1 MPAEQEGKHIIICGS
16 CSSWVD
22 DWNRC
27 NRMCAQLYF
36 LKRWEDLQEVQV
48 PAYLR
53 FFGFPHALAVG
64 TSGNRSRCSLLQ
76 MANKKL
82 YLSVAPPTLTTNNIS
97 SSRTRPFQSF
107 SVLLGSKKPTSCMA
121 LHSIPGPNSLR
132 TWQHC
137 GGGIGV
143 LVAAKGLPFFRLIPI
158 HLVRTFL

>member
-1 MPAEQEGKHIIICGS
+1 MQQDVRSVVFSEEMGGFAGSPGACLFTILWVPSCFSCWNIWEQ
-16 CSSWVD
+16 V
-22 DWNRC
+22 
-27 NRMCAQLYF
+27 L
-36 LKRWEDLQEVQV
+36 V
-48 PAYLR
+48 
-53 FFGFPHALAVG
+53 
-64 TSGNRSRCSLLQ
+64 SRCSLLQ

-97 SSRTRPFQSF
+97 SSQTRPFQSF